1 MTTPKIDLISDVH
14 LWGLDFNKRELFLHS
29 HVGDDDED
37 PGVEY
42 RMACNFI
49 KNIRILDSASQEP
62 IIIHM
67 HSIGGN
73 WHDGMAMFDAIQV
86 CKSHVTII
94 VYGQAESMS
103 SIILQAADSRAMMP
117 NAHFMCHF
125 GSSGFEGHH
134 LNMQNLVSFERKIE
148 SKMFEI
154 YAERC
159 IEGEFFQNHYAQPT
173 EEKVRRYLRRRFKD
187 GDWYLESEN
196 AVYYGFADHVL
207 TNGKL
212 TTINDL
218 K

>member
-14 LWGLDFNKRELFLHS
+14 LWGIDFNKRELFLHS
-29 HVGDDDED
+29 HVGDNDED

-49 KNIRILDSASQEP
+49 KNLRILDSFSNDA
-62 IIIHM
+62 IIVHM

-73 WHDGMAMFDAIQV
+73 WHDGMAIFDSIQV
-86 CKSHVTII
+86 AKSHVTIV

-103 SIILQAADSRAMMP
+103 SIVLQAADSRIMMP
-117 NAHFMCHF
+117 NAYFMCHF

-134 LNMQNLVSFERKIE
+134 LNMQNLVLHERKVE
-148 SKMFEI
+148 NKMFDI

-159 IEGEFFQNHYAQPT
+159 VEGEFFQNHYKDPT
-173 EEKVRRYLRRRFKD
+173 EEKVKTFLRRRFKE
-187 GDWYLESEN
+187 GDWYLEAEG
-196 AVYYGFADHVL
+196 AIHYGFADHIL
-207 TNGKL
+207 TSDKFL
-212 TTINDL
+212 TVDSL